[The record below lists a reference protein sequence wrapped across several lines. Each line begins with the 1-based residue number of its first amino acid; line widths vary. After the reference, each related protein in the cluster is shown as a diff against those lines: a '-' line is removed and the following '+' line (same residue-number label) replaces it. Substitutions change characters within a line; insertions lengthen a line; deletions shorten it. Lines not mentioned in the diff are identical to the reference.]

1 MKSKTRPNDMII
13 CEYEN
18 KDIKKPIK
26 IIRGCEENKNEIEK
40 LKIYYVK
47 KFKGESK
54 RIPIYE
60 KKRKFPDEKIKII
73 IKNDESITNIQK
85 LFKDCK
91 NLKRVNFDNFDFSNI
106 KTENVKGLFYNCDIL
121 EHPDLKKYEINVKI

>member
-1 MKSKTRPNDMII
+1 MGLMKSKTRLNDMII

-60 KKRKFPDEKIKII
+60 KKRKFNIHLDKI
-73 IKNDESITNIQK
+73 
-85 LFKDCK
+85 L
-91 NLKRVNFDNFDFSNI
+91 
-106 KTENVKGLFYNCDIL
+106 
-121 EHPDLKKYEINVKI
+121 